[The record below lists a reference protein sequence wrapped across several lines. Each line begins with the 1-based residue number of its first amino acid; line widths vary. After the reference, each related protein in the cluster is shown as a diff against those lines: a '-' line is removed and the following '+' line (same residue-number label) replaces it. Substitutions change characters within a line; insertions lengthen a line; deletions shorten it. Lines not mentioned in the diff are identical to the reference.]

1 MEIGRQKFS
10 QLLKAHLVTL
20 FLLKSHE
27 KRFPHNSF
35 CILAEE
41 RSNFLKQ
48 LSSQKARYVLLMGRD
63 ENIADALTSRAVN
76 SDICRTDA
84 VLLLLVPALMSLVGE
99 ISGLSAA
106 SALQDFTLSSH
117 LFICPFVK

>member
-48 LSSQKARYVLLMGRD
+48 LSSQKARYELLMGRD

-99 ISGLSAA
+99 IPGLSAA